1 MTMNLSLTASLA
13 SNYHSQRQV
22 ARVMTESWVGSNMYC
37 PRCGNLTIRHFANN
51 RPVADF
57 YCESCGNEFELK
69 SKSGKFGRKVADG
82 AYNTMI
88 ERITS
93 NHNPDFFF
101 MSYSKE
107 ELRVT
112 DFSSCPNIFSY
123 LKLSKSGIRCP
134 MLHSAPDGLAAIFLL
149 IKCPNREK

>member
-112 DFSSCPNIFSY
+112 DFFIVPKHFFVPEIIEKRNPLPDAAQRRMDWLQYSY
-123 LKLSKSGIRCP
+123 
-134 MLHSAPDGLAAIFLL
+134 
-149 IKCPNREK
+149 